1 MSQYYN
7 YPQQNLTGPCVP
19 STAMETGNSLYYRQ
33 SSLPQ
38 QMTKSYST
46 TGTTSTPSFR

>member
-7 YPQQNLTGPCVP
+7 YPRQHSIGSCP
-19 STAMETGNSLYYRQ
+19 SSTTMETGSSSYYRQ

-38 QMTKSYST
+38 QMTKYYPT
-46 TGTTSTPSFR
+46 TTSTPSFR

>member
-7 YPQQNLTGPCVP
+7 YPQQNLTGPCAS
-19 STAMETGNSLYYRQ
+19 STTMETGNSSYYRQ

-38 QMTKSYST
+38 QMTKYYST
-46 TGTTSTPSFR
+46 TTPTPSFR